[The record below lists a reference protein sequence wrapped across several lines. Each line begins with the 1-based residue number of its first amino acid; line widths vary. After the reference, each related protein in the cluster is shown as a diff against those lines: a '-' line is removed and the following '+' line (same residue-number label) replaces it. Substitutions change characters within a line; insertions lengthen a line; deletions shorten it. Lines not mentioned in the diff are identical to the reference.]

1 MAKLAVTTARAIY
14 KKQIRISIC
23 RGMSPVVASRIHG
36 LRAKQTDRSHFLRLR
51 FFHVGRHI
59 RAQNSDSKT
68 KKRQQKKRR
77 VHSQIGSLTKSTS
90 SKHSYVV
97 SARHPSRKSAQTAI
111 SGNLE
116 HSCCKRGKEGKR
128 HVQQNMKYIAEK

>member
-51 FFHVGRHI
+51 FLHVSRHI
-59 RAQNSDSKT
+59 RAQNSERKIQKQTT
-68 KKRQQKKRR
+68 KNKQFTHPLLHHNQ
-77 VHSQIGSLTKSTS
+77 VHGFKAF
-90 SKHSYVV
+90 V
-97 SARHPSRKSAQTAI
+97 
-111 SGNLE
+111 
-116 HSCCKRGKEGKR
+116 RGLCEASF
-128 HVQQNMKYIAEK
+128 AEKRADRDIGELEVFLLQKGEGS